1 MLHVQGG
8 VVMVDDYF
16 AEGWPG
22 VSEGVHTF
30 MLTQSAT
37 NSVRSASGTTA
48 SGTPRIVP
56 FFVGFNKVLFTGE
69 EFSGTYQDA
78 LMSNQ
83 HLIGQSL
90 FISLVVDSLS
100 LCCAAAASRYSPFMW
115 RHFFSSAQPGALV
128 DYNLPGGCLSSHGT
142 SD

>member
-1 MLHVQGG
+1 
-8 VVMVDDYF
+8 MVDDFF

-37 NSVRSASGTTA
+37 NSVRSANGTTA

-90 FISLVVDSLS
+90 FIFLAVDSLS
-100 LCCAAAASRYSPFMW
+100 LLCRCCFSILTIHVAALLLLRPTWST
-115 RHFFSSAQPGALV
+115 
-128 DYNLPGGCLSSHGT
+128 C
-142 SD
+142 